1 LRVYSRHLSQN
12 LNVVFMLLSLRGR
25 IEVPN
30 DKSLLGRYLLSRW
43 NEPSPPESLISAMMR
58 LVTDRIASSAVL

>member
-1 LRVYSRHLSQN
+1 MRVYSRHLSQN